1 MESGTAGPKT
11 QRTSPKWGAVVL
23 ANNKFTVSQQ
33 SVRSTASKGDLRPS
47 EEQNNVKNIPAR
59 LCTGPNTADPGLHHP
74 EPLNAG
80 SLAPGARNTARGHS
94 ASAAQ
99 NHLPQ
104 VPGLAGALS
113 SVWSLHEMKGPAL
126 WTVGQ
131 VGGPLEVQ
139 GPHHSSTSPSNS
151 CFCPTPPPTPASTGT
166 NLKSRPQYTSSFLD
180 HISESASW
188 GLHLVSAGAST
199 GEEQTE
205 RRCTR
210 RRGLPATVL

>member
-1 MESGTAGPKT
+1 MCGLQQAKAISGRLNNRLTSRASLLASAPA
-11 QRTSPKWGAVVL
+11 QIRRTLSH
-23 ANNKFTVSQQ
+23 T
-33 SVRSTASKGDLRPS
+33 
-47 EEQNNVKNIPAR
+47 
-59 LCTGPNTADPGLHHP
+59 

-80 SLAPGARNTARGHS
+80 PLAPGARNTARGHS

-113 SVWSLHEMKGPAL
+113 SVWSLHEMKGPAI
-126 WTVGQ
+126 WTAGQ

-151 CFCPTPPPTPASTGT
+151 CFCPTPPPGPASTGI

-180 HISESASW
+180 AISESASW
-188 GLHLVSAGAST
+188 GLYLVSAGAST
-199 GEEQTE
+199 GEEHTE
-205 RRCTR
+205 RRCAG